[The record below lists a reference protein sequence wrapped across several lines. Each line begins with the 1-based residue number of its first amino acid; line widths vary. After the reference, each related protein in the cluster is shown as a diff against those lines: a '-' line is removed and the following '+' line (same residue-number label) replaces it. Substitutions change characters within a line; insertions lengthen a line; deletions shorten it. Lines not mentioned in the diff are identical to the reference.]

1 MSTLAPK
8 GLAWV
13 TVRQFR
19 RTLWAAAAL
28 VALALAGTVALR
40 VWDARTPDRWME
52 DGSWVRGDD
61 NLAYEVL
68 RLAMEYAAVYLLLL
82 VPVTGAFVAGPLVAR
97 EFETGTY
104 RLSLTQSVAPAAWLR
119 AKVLTAGVA
128 AVVTTLALMGVFRIG
143 WSRVSGTYP
152 FAWGDRGPYEAGGVV
167 LLAYVVA
174 AVGVGTLVGLLVRR
188 TLLAMAATGLVM
200 GVVLMVLGALR
211 WSFMP
216 VLTVTGPV
224 GPTLETPGNAL
235 TMRTGMT
242 TRSGGRM
249 DDAVCWDRAAAA
261 VPDDGWMPSDEA
273 WNNTWNKA
281 YDSCLTDHG
290 VTGQYLDY
298 HPYSHYWPT
307 QLIESGILLALAA
320 VALLAAFRV
329 LRARLP

>member
-19 RTLWAAAAL
+19 RTLWTAAAL
-28 VALALAGTVALR
+28 VALALAGTLALR
-40 VWDARTPDRWME
+40 VWDAQTPDRWVE
-52 DGSWVRGDD
+52 DGYWVRGDD

-68 RLAMEYAAVYLLLL
+68 RLAMEYASVYLLLL
-82 VPVTGAFVAGPLVAR
+82 PLAAGAFVAGPLVAR
-97 EFETGTY
+97 EFESGTY

-119 AKVLTAGVA
+119 AKVLTAGLS
-128 AVVTTLALMGVFRIG
+128 AVVVTLALMGVFRIG
-143 WSRVSGTYP
+143 WSRVSGTYQLS
-152 FAWGDRGPYEAGGVV
+152 WGDRGPYEAAGVV

-188 TLLAMAATGLVM
+188 TLLAMAATGLVT

-211 WSFMP
+211 WSFLP

-224 GPTLETPGNAL
+224 GPTLTMPDGSLMMETGL
-235 TMRTGMT
+235 T

-249 DDAVCWDRAAAA
+249 DDAVCWDRAAAM
-261 VPDDGWMPSDEA
+261 VPDDAKLPSDEA
-273 WNNTWNKA
+273 WNNAWNRA
-281 YDSCLTDHG
+281 YDTCLTDHG

-307 QLIESGILLALAA
+307 QLIETGILLALAA
-320 VALLAAFRV
+320 LALLAAFRV

>member
-19 RTLWAAAAL
+19 RALWTAAAV
-28 VALALAGTVALR
+28 VALALAGTLALR
-40 VWDARTPDRWME
+40 LWDAQTPDRWME
-52 DGSWVRGDD
+52 DGYWVRGDD

-82 VPVTGAFVAGPLVAR
+82 TPVVGAFVAGPLVAR

-104 RLSLTQSVAPAAWLR
+104 RLSLTQSVTPAAWLR

-128 AVVTTLALMGVFRIG
+128 TVVVTLALMGVFRIG

-152 FAWGDRGPYEAGGVV
+152 VAWGDRGPYESGGVV

-174 AVGVGTLVGLLVRR
+174 AVGVGALVGLLVRR

-200 GVVLMVLGALR
+200 GVVMTVLGALR
-211 WSFMP
+211 WSFLP

-224 GPTLETPGNAL
+224 GPTLSTPDGSLVMETGL
-235 TMRTGMT
+235 T

-249 DDAVCWDRAAAA
+249 DDAVCWDRAAVTAPDQAA
-261 VPDDGWMPSDEA
+261 TSDAA
-273 WNNTWNKA
+273 WNDAWNRA
-281 YDSCLTDHG
+281 YDACLTDHG

-298 HPYSHYWPT
+298 HPQSHFWPT
-307 QLIESGILLALAA
+307 QLIETGILLALAA
-320 VALLAAFRV
+320 LALFAAFRV